1 MAILVTGGAG
11 FVGLNVVE
19 ALLARGDEVV
29 VLDRGSLPEIAAR
42 ILAPWRD
49 RLEVIG
55 GDVLDQAKL
64 SALVHGRTIERIVHC
79 AAITS
84 GAERE
89 AGDPAAIIDVN
100 VQGMVSVLS
109 AARRHGVRRVVY
121 TSSGAAYGATLRR
134 LTRIYEDSAPSVPET
149 LYAITKHT
157 AERVALRLKELW
169 GLDVVCARLGTLVGP
184 WERATG
190 VRDNFGTHSQLARM
204 ALAGEAA
211 VLTPQPV
218 RRDWVYSRDVAAG
231 LLALLDAQAPRHFLY
246 HLSSGAD
253 WNSSVAAWCD
263 ALQAAYPAFKWRIAG
278 ANEAPNIWYTDSD
291 RYPMDIGRISHE
303 FGFRPRFEP
312 ASAFADFIDWLSRA
326 GRSWYGG

>member
-1 MAILVTGGAG
+1 
-11 FVGLNVVE
+11 VGLNVVE

-29 VLDRGSLPEIAAR
+29 VLDRGALPDIAAR
-42 ILAPWRD
+42 ILASHRGQLD
-49 RLEVIG
+49 VIE

-64 SALVHGRTIERIVHC
+64 SALFDSHNVRRIVHC

-89 AGDPAAIIDVN
+89 ARDPGAIVN
-100 VQGMVSVLS
+100 VNLRGMVSVLS
-109 AARRHGVRRVVY
+109 AARERGIERVVY

-149 LYAITKHT
+149 LYAITKFA
-157 AERVALRLKELW
+157 AERLALRLKQLW
-169 GLDVVCARLGTLVGP
+169 GLDVVCARLGTVVGP

-190 VRDNFGTHSQLARM
+190 VRDNFGTHSQLARL
-204 ALAGEAA
+204 ALAGETA
-211 VLTPQPV
+211 VLTSQPV

-231 LLALLDAQAPRHFLY
+231 LLALLDAPAPRHFLY

-253 WNSSVAAWCD
+253 WNSSVVAWCE
-263 ALQAAYPAFKWRIAG
+263 ALQAAYPAFKWRIA
-278 ANEAPNIWYTDSD
+278 ATNEAPTIWYTDSD

-303 FGFRPRFEP
+303 LGFSPRYPPQE
-312 ASAFADFIDWLSRA
+312 AFADFIAWLARA
-326 GRSWYGG
+326 GWSWYGA